1 MDYYNQNNYRPPQN
15 YRNTSMTFATV
26 SMILGLGSIFTL
38 LTIYLPIILGSL
50 AIIFAILST
59 DAGQKI
65 LTAAKVGICTAAGS
79 IALVTALIVITLS
92 TLFTASRENLIKLGQ
107 QMDQMIESQSGI
119 STEDIAGRSY
129 EDLMTEFA
137 DTLGK

>member
-38 LTIYLPIILGSL
+38 LTIYLPVILGSL
-50 AIIFAILST
+50 AIIFAVLST
-59 DAGQKI
+59 DTGQKV
-65 LTAAKVGICTAAGS
+65 LAAAKVGICTAAGS
-79 IALVTALIVITLS
+79 IALVITLIGITVS
-92 TLFTASRENLIKLGQ
+92 VLFTASRENLIKLGQ

-119 STEDIAGRSY
+119 STEDITGESY

>member
-50 AIIFAILST
+50 AIIFAVLST
-59 DAGQKI
+59 DAGQKV
-65 LTAAKVGICTAAGS
+65 LAAAKVGICTAAGS
-79 IALVTALIVITLS
+79 IALVITLMVITVS

-119 STEDIAGRSY
+119 STEDIMGESY